1 MGTVE
6 IIAEML
12 KKKGWTMNQLSLKSG
27 ITQAQISRIMSGK
40 SSNLT
45 LATLRAFARA
55 LGCSVVDLL
64 GDEDKQPRQH

>member
-6 IIAEML
+6 NIAERM
-12 KKKGWTMNQLSLKSG
+12 KQKGLSMNQLAHMSG

-40 SSNLT
+40 SSNLMLT
-45 LATLRAFARA
+45 TLRAIAGA

-64 GDEDKQPRQH
+64 PEEDKHPRQ

>member
-6 IIAEML
+6 IIAEKL
-12 KKKGWTMNQLSLKSG
+12 KQKGWSMNQLAHHSG

-64 GDEDKQPRQH
+64 GDEDRKKAA